1 MNSNYSTISPKRGHT
16 MEINHATETMATFM
30 PSGLVQRRFLPYLS
44 VLILLPIA
52 FGIAGLCGYLPL
64 SPAASGTA
72 VAGEKAAKPPAS
84 AEPAPPPP
92 LITLSASDIPL
103 LQSLQERQALLE
115 EREKQLAQREEAVH
129 FIQQQVEEKLA
140 SLTTLRK
147 EIGALIVEKEAFEEK
162 RFEHLV
168 KVYEGMKPEEAAS
181 LIERLQE
188 DTATKLFYRMKEKK
202 VSQLLGFV
210 KPEVAAKLSE
220 RLAALQQKEQ
230 EKIPGKEKL

>member
-1 MNSNYSTISPKRGHT
+1 
-16 MEINHATETMATFM
+16 MEIKHATEATATFM

-44 VLILLPIA
+44 VLILVPIA
-52 FGIAGLCGYLPL
+52 FGIAGLCGYFPL
-64 SPAASGTA
+64 SQVASGTA
-72 VAGEKAAKPPAS
+72 VAGEKAARPPAS
-84 AEPAPPPP
+84 TEPPPPP

-103 LQSLQERQALLE
+103 LQSLQERQELLE
-115 EREKQLAQREEAVH
+115 EREKQLAKREEAVH
-129 FIQQQVEEKLA
+129 FIQQQAEEKLA

-147 EIGALIVEKEAFEEK
+147 EIGSLITEKEAFEEK

-181 LIERLQE
+181 LIERLHE